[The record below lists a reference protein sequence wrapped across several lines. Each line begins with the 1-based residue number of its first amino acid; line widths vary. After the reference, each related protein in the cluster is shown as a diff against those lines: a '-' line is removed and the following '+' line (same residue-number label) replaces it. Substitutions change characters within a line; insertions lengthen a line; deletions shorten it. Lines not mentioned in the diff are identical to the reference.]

1 MPGITRYRQ
10 QTGSSR
16 SVRVAAQFDT
26 AAASR
31 EYLQTVETP
40 GPAGRFMRSR
50 LRLVQTVLAD
60 CPGGDLVDI
69 GCGPGILTRTLLRSR
84 PGDFRIT
91 ALDLSPSMIRQ
102 CVASAH
108 GSGDVHVAVGNLE
121 RLPFKDGGFDV
132 AIATGVLEYADVR
145 AAVDEVARVVR
156 PGGLVVVSMLNPKS
170 LYRIV
175 EWFVYWPLLRIL
187 AVIERS
193 LGVPLEHRHGGE
205 SSGIRAVTPGKICG
219 LLAGAGMVTVEVV
232 HFDVTPLVPPV
243 DRIRAFERAR
253 TSLTN
258 ADRVATGWK
267 RWLATGYLVVASRS
281 GAETRR

>member
-1 MPGITRYRQ
+1 MPGIARYRQ

-16 SVRVAAQFDT
+16 SVRAAAQFDT
-26 AAASR
+26 TAASL
-31 EYLQTVETP
+31 EYLQAVETP

-50 LRLVQTVLAD
+50 LRLVQNVLAD

-84 PGDFRIT
+84 PCDFRIT

-108 GSGDVHVAVGNLE
+108 GTGDVHAAVGNLE

-145 AAVDEVARVVR
+145 VAVGEVARVVR

-175 EWFVYWPLLRIL
+175 EWFAYWPLLRIL

-193 LGVPLEHRHGGE
+193 VGVSQEHRHDGE
-205 SSGIRAVTPGKICG
+205 FSGIRAVTPGKLCR

-232 HFDVTPLVPPV
+232 HFDVTRLVPPF
-243 DRIRAFERAR
+243 DRIGVLERAD
-253 TSLTN
+253 TN
-258 ADRVATGWK
+258 PANGDKIATGWK
-267 RWLATGYLVVASRS
+267 RWLATGYLVVARRS
-281 GAETRR
+281 CPETRR